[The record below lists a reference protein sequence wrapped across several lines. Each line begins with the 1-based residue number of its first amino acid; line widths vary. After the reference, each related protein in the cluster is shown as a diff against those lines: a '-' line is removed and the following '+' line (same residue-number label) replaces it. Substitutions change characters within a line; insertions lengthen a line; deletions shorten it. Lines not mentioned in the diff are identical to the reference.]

1 MELRIPTMVSPA
13 KPCQVV
19 PLMPEK
25 IARRM
30 LIWTFVFL
38 VLVQIAYLG
47 WIGNGLSQFTDSFS
61 EANVIRAVDA
71 YLHDGITSHH
81 GLARSIYGSKF
92 PGVGFVI
99 SRIDARGQVP
109 AEFRQGFPASAAA
122 PDEWVY
128 THYPPGPE
136 FVCWFLVSLFGNE
149 HLWVL
154 RLFPLCLCLLATA
167 VFFKTLARAFGTD
180 RAALVAIACVLLPMF
195 NTYMP
200 GLHLEGYSW
209 AFFLLQMSLL
219 MRTYWLCVAV
229 PRWCWAAFFLLGFLQ
244 GWLSFDQ
251 FFVIG
256 LVAWP
261 LWLLRRSEGATLS
274 RTHLALPVFLA
285 FAGFGLAHSLHFLQ
299 VAGELGGLSAA
310 LAEFRNTAVE
320 RVNQAGAVVPQMLQ
334 RHMFAFLQ
342 ADSARVSYLRS
353 LILGLYQYV
362 RDFLRPQA
370 AQFFPLFPLAVVL
383 GVLVALFRR
392 IEVNLPCSDKSRPL
406 KLSLSWPN
414 NRRVSWTLF
423 TALFISVVWLL
434 VMPAHSVGNHHITV
448 RHFFVFYF
456 FLVLILVRS
465 LHLCSRGEE

>member
-1 MELRIPTMVSPA
+1 MRAPNTTPPISGRTQRGSLFAESTGRKVLVA
-13 KPCQVV
+13 
-19 PLMPEK
+19 
-25 IARRM
+25 
-30 LIWTFVFL
+30 VFL
-38 VLVQIAYLG
+38 LLVVVQGAYLA
-47 WIGNGLSQFTDSFS
+47 WIGNGLGKLCDSFS
-61 EANVIRAVDA
+61 EANALRAAEA
-71 YLHDGITSHH
+71 YLNDGLASHH
-81 GLARSIYGSKF
+81 GLPRQAYGHRF
-92 PGVGFVI
+92 PTEGFRAHPPK
-99 SRIDARGQVP
+99 SCRD
-109 AEFRQGFPASAAA
+109 F
-122 PDEWVY
+122 DTWTY
-128 THYPPGPE
+128 THYPEGPD
-136 FVCWFLVSLFGNE
+136 VILVLMGRVFGLEN
-149 HLWVL
+149 LLVL
-154 RLFPLCLCLLATA
+154 RLLPLSLCLLATA
-167 VFFKTLARAFGTD
+167 VFFRTLVRVLGAD
-180 RAALVAIACVLLPMF
+180 RAALVAAACVLLPMF

-200 GLHLEGYSW
+200 GLHFQGYSW
-209 AFFLLQMSLL
+209 ALFLLQMSLL
-219 MRTYWLCVAV
+219 MWMYWTREAA
-229 PRWCWAAFFLLGFLQ
+229 PRWCWPALFLLGFGQ